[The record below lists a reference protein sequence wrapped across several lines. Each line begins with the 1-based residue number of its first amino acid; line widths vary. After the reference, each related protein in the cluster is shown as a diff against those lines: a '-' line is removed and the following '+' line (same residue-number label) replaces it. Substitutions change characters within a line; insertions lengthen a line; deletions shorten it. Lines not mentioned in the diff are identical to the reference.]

1 MRESKRRSLLNIATR
16 IALLIVCATALSNC
30 QTTGCPPLTMYSKE
44 FQAKAAVEID
54 RLPTGSPTKQLV
66 SDYGKLRD
74 ACRVK

>member
-1 MRESKRRSLLNIATR
+1 M
-16 IALLIVCATALSNC
+16 ALSSC
-30 QTTGCPPLTMYSKE
+30 VTSGCPPLTTYSKE
-44 FQAKAAVEID
+44 FQQKAAIEID